1 MRVRAA
7 LEVAVYGVNSAR
19 MKLHR
24 PTAPTIVLITVVYFA
39 VAASVWG
46 PRRHRSPPAAP
57 AVPTDSRDNSVSRPL
72 APGSDLDVESTATAG
87 SLGGSFDFYL
97 LTLSWHPAFCA
108 DGHMGKAECRAP
120 PPHPLTIHG
129 LWPENLA
136 AGAYPHD
143 CAAARLDLDPGLASD
158 LSQYMPGMQSHL
170 HEHEWR
176 THGACSGLGDDEYF
190 RYALDLARTLDAA
203 LAPRLTTLAGRETSP
218 EELRAAADAYRP
230 GLGKT
235 FTLQCRTLR
244 AAPPAAGGRPFL
256 IEVRQCIDNDGPH
269 GAPGT
274 LLECAAV
281 SRRDQGCGRAFRIA
295 HLSR

>member
-1 MRVRAA
+1 MNRPRPRKLTAA
-7 LEVAVYGVNSAR
+7 LVVSTLIALISWYSHRQHSAVGD
-19 MKLHR
+19 
-24 PTAPTIVLITVVYFA
+24 
-39 VAASVWG
+39 
-46 PRRHRSPPAAP
+46 RSPPVSTQRGPVP
-57 AVPTDSRDNSVSRPL
+57 ADTRDIERP
-72 APGSDLDVESTATAG
+72 SAG
-87 SLGGSFDFYL
+87 ERSGPAGFDFYL

-108 DGHMGKAECRAP
+108 DGHSGKPECRTAQ
-120 PPHPLTIHG
+120 PHPLAIHG
-129 LWPENLA
+129 LWPENLE

-143 CAAARLDLDPGLASD
+143 CAAARLDLDPGLAGD
-158 LSQYMPGMQSHL
+158 LSQYMPGMQSQL

-203 LAPRLTTLAGRETSP
+203 LASRLTTLAGHETSP
-218 EELRAAADAYRP
+218 EELRAAADAYQP

-244 AAPPAAGGRPFL
+244 AAPAGARGRPFL

-274 LLECAAV
+274 LLDCAGV
-281 SRRDQGCGRAFRIA
+281 SRRDQGCGHSFRIA
-295 HLSR
+295 GISR